1 MTSIGNS
8 NNHSDKKTVKIMTY
22 NVWFR
27 EELELIRRMNAIG
40 DLIQHHSP
48 DLMLPGPLFK
58 LCITYFPL
66 LLGFRIFICGTAGGH
81 SKHLSAFRKIGL
93 VASLQMLL
101 AAWDGHAKTILQH
114 AGIKH
119 FSNWDG
125 HGNTILL
132 YAGINH

>member
-66 LLGFRIFICGTAGGH
+66 LLGFRLFICGTAGGH

-101 AAWDGHAKTILQH
+101 AA
-114 AGIKH
+114 
-119 FSNWDG
+119 
-125 HGNTILL
+125 
-132 YAGINH
+132 